1 MTEVLVILLV
11 VIGVTIFLG
20 WLYVLLRPL
29 DLMISVSEESTK
41 VLRKGKGL
49 PTIYR
54 NSLLLNDDEN
64 EVIRFGVDDGEQIL
78 AGQKLVHLTGPQM
91 NVDEQ
96 MLERLW
102 TLFFLY
108 LLRRARAESKRR
120 LCRFRVK
127 IDAREC
133 LPITRQK
140 VRASVS
146 YFNVID
152 FIPKLPNVKVSKETF
167 RT

>member
-1 MTEVLVILLV
+1 MIEVFVILPG
-11 VIGVTIFLG
+11 VIGVTIVLG

-29 DLMISVSEESTK
+29 DLAIAVSEEGTK
-41 VLRKGKGL
+41 VLRKDKGL
-49 PTIYR
+49 PTLYH
-54 NSLLLNDDEN
+54 NSLLLNEDEN
-64 EVIRFGVDDGEQIL
+64 EVIRFGVDDEEQIL

-91 NVDEQ
+91 NVDEE

-102 TLFFLY
+102 SLFFLY

-120 LCRFRVK
+120 LCRFRLK

-133 LPITRQK
+133 LPSTRQK
-140 VRASVS
+140 MRASVS

-152 FIPKLPNVKVSKETF
+152 FIPKPPNVKISKETF
-167 RT
+167 